1 MSFEPTPGTVI
12 AGRFVI
18 EQPVS
23 RGGMGSV
30 FRAKDTQEGRNV
42 ALKFMNA
49 TTDPGAPQ
57 RFVRE
62 AEVLAELRHPGIV
75 THVAHGLAENG
86 QPFLAMEWLEGESL
100 EQRLV
105 RQPLSLS
112 ESLLLLRRVAEAL
125 AVAHERG
132 IIHRDL
138 KPSNLFLRGGLLQE
152 MVVLDFGLA
161 RHAMVSR
168 AVTGSAMVLG
178 TPAYMAPEQASCQD
192 DLTPSADVFSLGC
205 VLYECLTGQMAFMA
219 PHMAAVLA
227 KILFAEPPPLRSVR
241 GELPARL
248 QVLVDRMLAKNPKQR
263 LPDATS
269 VLEALDGLERLP
281 DTFELEQGS
290 CERGMAGAE
299 QKLVSILLVRPRKV
313 SVQEDPVLEQLLAG
327 PTVVSPRSALL
338 EHLRMTFASHG
349 AQVALL
355 ADDSLL
361 VTLVPDQG
369 VATDQA
375 ALAAR
380 CALSIKERWPA
391 AAIVL
396 CTGRGI
402 IGRQTPVGEVM
413 DRVGQLLRKLERMP
427 VSASLQV
434 MLDDVTAGLLGPGF
448 QLDRVSTGAF
458 LLRGEQLDADA
469 SRLLLGRPTPCVGRE
484 QELSLLELAFDT
496 CAEDESAR
504 ALLVV
509 APAGTGK
516 SRLRHEFLRRLEKQG
531 RDVLL
536 LLGRG
541 DSMRNS
547 AYGLIGQAIRRLCG
561 IQDGEALET
570 RQEKLRLRLARHLPA
585 TEAPTITEFLGEL
598 CGIPFPDEHSPPLR
612 AARMDP
618 RIMSAQLVQAFVSF
632 LRAESARHPILL
644 VLEDLHWGD
653 TRTVQLVDEALRALS
668 ARPML
673 VLALARPEVRDLFP
687 GLWRQHLQELVL
699 RGISRKPGA
708 RLIREVLGPE
718 VAESVIERV
727 VEQAAGNAL
736 FLEEHIRMVAEG
748 QGETAPATVLAMLQ
762 GRIQRLEAGER
773 QVLLSAS
780 FFGPSF
786 WAGGVKAVMNT
797 PGTMEELEQ
806 RLRHLVELEVVE
818 QQPESHFPSERE
830 YRFRH
835 ALLRDAAYALVPD
848 SHTALG
854 HQRAG
859 TWLEQMGEPE
869 PRVLAEHYQRG
880 QDRTLAIPF
889 YIRAAEQLYAQNEW
903 REMLR
908 CVEEGQSCGATGPMQ
923 SRLRALQATVVV
935 FRTDDYRQGYKMGST
950 VLAEL
955 KPGSI
960 AWCMLVGPTLSN
972 AFNSGKEEEELR
984 LVERLLHTD
993 PDADAVSAYVEA
1005 LLTALNA
1012 ATVRGLR
1019 TQATAIIDRIVE
1031 VGAPLV
1037 ARDGLLYAKLS
1048 YARSFFSHYFED
1060 RVWQTFT
1067 QAEQAMRPF
1076 RELGQERSLA
1086 LAQFV
1091 AGIALASMGNFTGA
1105 AELLHDALAICRRAG
1120 VQRLSHHV
1128 QTHMA
1133 LALAWSPE
1141 EAHQAEARDLALEV
1155 LESGVAHALL
1165 LGRMTVVLAKVAA
1178 ERAGPQEAETHA
1190 RKARELLTGYPPDN
1204 LLARTVLS
1212 TSLLAQGQAA
1222 QAREEA
1228 RLAVQELE
1236 QLGAAGFA
1244 SIRCYLALAEAC
1256 FAEGDTPAGEKALR
1270 DALLCLR
1277 SRTEDLRDAE
1287 LRKLLLGV
1295 PENARALELARLRW
1309 GEEWKPT

>member
-1 MSFEPTPGTVI
+1 MSSEPTPGTVI
-12 AGRFVI
+12 AGRFII
-18 EQPVS
+18 EQPAS

-30 FRAKDTQEGRNV
+30 FRAKDTLEGRTV

-100 EQRLV
+100 EQRLL
-105 RQPLSLS
+105 RQPMSLS

-192 DLTPSADVFSLGC
+192 DLTPSVDVFSLGC

-219 PHMAAVLA
+219 PHLAAVLA

-263 LPDATS
+263 LPDAMS

-281 DTFELEQGS
+281 DTLVLEQEAG
-290 CERGMAGAE
+290 EGGMAGAE
-299 QKLVSILLVRPRKV
+299 QKLVSVLLVRPRKAAV
-313 SVQEDPVLEQLLAG
+313 EEAPPPEPMLAG
-327 PTVVSPRSALL
+327 PTVVSPRAALL
-338 EHLRMTFASHG
+338 EHLRMTFSTHG

-361 VTLVPDQG
+361 VTLVPEQG

-380 CALSIKERWPA
+380 CALSIKERWPT

-413 DRVGQLLRKLERMP
+413 DRVGQLLRQLERTP
-427 VSASLQV
+427 APIHVL
-434 MLDDVTAGLLGPGF
+434 LDEVTAGLLGPGF
-448 QLDRVSTGAF
+448 QLDRVTPGAF
-458 LLRGEQLDADA
+458 MLRGEQLDADA

-531 RDVLL
+531 REVLL

-541 DSMRNS
+541 DSMRTS
-547 AYGLIGQAIRRLCG
+547 AYGLIGQAMRRLCG
-561 IQDGEALET
+561 IQDGEALES
-570 RQEKLRLRLARHLPA
+570 RQEKLRKRLARYLSP
-585 TEAPTITEFLGEL
+585 TEAPGIIELLGEM
-598 CGIPFPDEHSPPLR
+598 CGIPFPDEHSPQLR

-618 RIMSAQLVQAFVSF
+618 RIMSAQMVQAFVSF
-632 LRAESARHPILL
+632 LRAESTRHTILL
-644 VLEDLHWGD
+644 VLEDLHWAD
-653 TRTVQLVDEALRALS
+653 ARTVQLVDEALRALS
-668 ARPML
+668 TRPML

-699 RGISRKPGA
+699 RGISRKAGA

-718 VAESVIERV
+718 VSESVIERV

-748 QGETAPATVLAMLQ
+748 QGETPPATVLAMLQ

-786 WAGGVKAVMNT
+786 WAGGVKAVMNM
-797 PGTMEELEQ
+797 PGAAGELEQ

-818 QQPESHFPSERE
+818 QQPESHFPSEKE

-835 ALLRDAAYALVPD
+835 ALLRDAAYGLVPD
-848 SHTALG
+848 SHKAMG

-859 TWLEQMGEPE
+859 AWLEQLGEPE
-869 PRVLAEHYQRG
+869 PRVLAEHYHLG
-880 QDRTLAIPF
+880 QDKTLAIPF

-903 REMLR
+903 RELLR
-908 CVEEGQSCGATGPMQ
+908 CVEAGQACGATGAMQ

-935 FRTDDYRQGYKMGST
+935 FRTDNYRQGYEMGST

-960 AWCMLVGPTLSN
+960 AWCMLAGPTLSN
-972 AFNSGKEEEELR
+972 AFNSGNEAQEVR
-984 LVERLLHTD
+984 LVEQLLQTAPE
-993 PDADAVSAYVEA
+993 PDATSAYVETI
-1005 LLTALNA
+1005 LTALNA
-1012 ATVRGLR
+1012 ATVRGSR
-1019 TQATAIIDRIVE
+1019 PQATAIIERIVE
-1031 VGAPLV
+1031 VGAPLIG
-1037 ARDGLLYAKLS
+1037 RDGLLYAKLS
-1048 YARSFFSHYFED
+1048 YARSFFGHYFED

-1067 QAEQAMRPF
+1067 QAEQALRPF
-1076 RELGQERSLA
+1076 RELGQERSMA

-1091 AGIALASMGNFTGA
+1091 AGCALASMGNFSGA

-1120 VQRLSHHV
+1120 VQRLSFHV

-1155 LESGVAHALL
+1155 LESGVGHALL

-1178 ERAGPQEAETHA
+1178 ERAGPHEAEPHA
-1190 RKARELLTGYPPDN
+1190 RKARELLARYLPDN

-1212 TSLLAQGQAA
+1212 TSLRAQGRIAE
-1222 QAREEA
+1222 AREEA
-1228 RLAVQELE
+1228 QLAVQELE
-1236 QLGAAGFA
+1236 RMGAAGFA

-1256 FAEGDTPAGEKALR
+1256 FAEADRQAGEVSLRNALQ
-1270 DALLCLR
+1270 CLR
-1277 SRTEDLRDAE
+1277 SRDEDIQVPE
-1287 LRKLLLGV
+1287 YRKLLLLV
-1295 PENARALELARLRW
+1295 PEHARAIELARQQW
-1309 GEEWKPT
+1309 GEDWKPT

>member
-1 MSFEPTPGTVI
+1 
-12 AGRFVI
+12 
-18 EQPVS
+18 
-23 RGGMGSV
+23 
-30 FRAKDTQEGRNV
+30 
-42 ALKFMNA
+42 
-49 TTDPGAPQ
+49 
-57 RFVRE
+57 
-62 AEVLAELRHPGIV
+62 
-75 THVAHGLAENG
+75 
-86 QPFLAMEWLEGESL
+86 
-100 EQRLV
+100 
-105 RQPLSLS
+105 
-112 ESLLLLRRVAEAL
+112 
-125 AVAHERG
+125 
-132 IIHRDL
+132 
-138 KPSNLFLRGGLLQE
+138 
-152 MVVLDFGLA
+152 
-161 RHAMVSR
+161 MVSR

-219 PHMAAVLA
+219 PHLAAVLA

-241 GELPARL
+241 GELPPRL

-263 LPDATS
+263 LPDAMS

-281 DTFELEQGS
+281 DTLESEQGAGDG
-290 CERGMAGAE
+290 GMAGAE
-299 QKLVSILLVRPRKV
+299 QKLVSVLLVRPRRA
-313 SVQEDPVLEQLLAG
+313 PVEEAPPPSEPMLAG
-327 PTVVSPRSALL
+327 PTVVSPRAALL

-413 DRVGQLLRKLERMP
+413 DRVGQLLRKLERTP
-427 VSASLQV
+427 VSTPIHVL
-434 MLDDVTAGLLGPGF
+434 LDEVTAGLLGPGF
-448 QLDRVSTGAF
+448 QLDRVSTDAF
-458 LLRGEQLDADA
+458 LLRGELLDADA

-531 RDVLL
+531 REVLL

-541 DSMRNS
+541 DSMRTS
-547 AYGLIGQAIRRLCG
+547 AYGLIGQAMRRLCG

-570 RQEKLRLRLARHLPA
+570 RQEKLRYRLARNLPP
-585 TEAPTITEFLGEL
+585 TEAPAIIELMGEM
-598 CGIPFPDEHSPPLR
+598 CGIPFPDEHSPQLR

-618 RIMSAQLVQAFVSF
+618 RIMSAQIVQAFISF
-632 LRAESARHPILL
+632 LRAESARHPLLL

-668 ARPML
+668 TRPML
-673 VLALARPEVRDLFP
+673 VLALSRPEVRDLFP

-699 RGISRKPGA
+699 RGISRKAGA
-708 RLIREVLGPE
+708 RLVREVLGSE

-748 QGETAPATVLAMLQ
+748 QGQTAPATVLAMLQ

-786 WAGGVKAVMNT
+786 WAGGVKALMNT
-797 PGTMEELEQ
+797 VGAAGELEQ

-818 QQPESHFPSERE
+818 QQPESHFSSEKE

-835 ALLRDAAYALVPD
+835 ALLRDAAYGLVPD
-848 SHTALG
+848 SHKALG

-869 PRVLAEHYQRG
+869 PRVLAEHYHLG
-880 QDRTLAIPF
+880 QDKTLAIPF

-908 CVEEGQSCGATGPMQ
+908 CVEAGQSCGATGMMQ
-923 SRLRALQATVVV
+923 SRLRALEATVVV
-935 FRTDDYRQGYKMGST
+935 FRTDNYRQGYEMGSS

-960 AWCMLVGPTLSN
+960 AWCMLAGPTLSN
-972 AFNSGKEEEELR
+972 AFNSGNEEEELR
-984 LVERLLHTD
+984 LVERLLQTD
-993 PDADAVSAYVEA
+993 PEADAASAYVEA

-1019 TQATAIIDRIVE
+1019 PQATAIIERIVE
-1031 VGAPLV
+1031 VGAPLIS
-1037 ARDGLLYAKLS
+1037 RDGLLYAKLS
-1048 YARSFFSHYFED
+1048 YARSFFGHYFED

-1086 LAQFV
+1086 LSQFV
-1091 AGIALASMGNFTGA
+1091 AGSALASIGNFSGA

-1120 VQRLSHHV
+1120 VQRLSFHV

-1155 LESGVAHALL
+1155 LESGTAHALL

-1178 ERAGPQEAETHA
+1178 ERSGPQEAEAQA
-1190 RKARELLTGYPPDN
+1190 RKARELLARYLPDN
-1204 LLARTVLS
+1204 ILARIVLS
-1212 TSLLAQGQAA
+1212 TSLLAQGRTAE
-1222 QAREEA
+1222 AREEA

-1236 QLGAAGFA
+1236 QIGAAGFA
-1244 SIRCYLALAEAC
+1244 STRSYLALAEAC
-1256 FAEGDTPAGEKALR
+1256 FAEGDAPAGETALR
-1270 DALLCLR
+1270 NALLCLR
-1277 SRTEDLRDAE
+1277 ARSEDIRDPE
-1287 LRKLLLGV
+1287 FRKLLLLV
-1295 PENARALELARLRW
+1295 PEHARAIELARLRW